1 MGCKSNIS
9 TNQNITSKNTLK
21 WNLRFQAK
29 AIKFFPPQSH
39 EISCIWIL
47 LAEQKTWFMLWVRS
61 FLVQKGY
68 FNLQPIKYT
77 TFLLIKFG
85 QLVFFPFFVLFHFL
99 VFFFL
104 SCFSSLLIQV
114 FLASVIFWEY
124 SRSARSKYQLQ
135 TPRIKWCMGLTRL
148 SVAKN
153 VTRCLLFQW
162 TSDPLPVE
170 REGSQH
176 EGKCAIHSGFHFA
189 TFSQHQPSEW

>member
-114 FLASVIFWEY
+114 FLASVIFWEKSPVGLMCFIY
-124 SRSARSKYQLQ
+124 YTLLHEFRIVTPYFPGCQVEKEKLFVLFCQIHNKY
-135 TPRIKWCMGLTRL
+135 M
-148 SVAKN
+148 
-153 VTRCLLFQW
+153 
-162 TSDPLPVE
+162 
-170 REGSQH
+170 
-176 EGKCAIHSGFHFA
+176 
-189 TFSQHQPSEW
+189 TF